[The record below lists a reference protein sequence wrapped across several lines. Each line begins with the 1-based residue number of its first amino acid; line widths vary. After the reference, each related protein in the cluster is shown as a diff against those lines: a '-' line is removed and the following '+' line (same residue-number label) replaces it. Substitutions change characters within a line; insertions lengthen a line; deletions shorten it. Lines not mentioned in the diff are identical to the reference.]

1 VKPIGVF
8 VHFLKGLEGE
18 NDNRRKSF
26 REAEGESTVN
36 VLLSYH
42 LEMPHSGKTSRGHL
56 LQEKQDSV
64 VPRVP
69 VFLSF
74 ISFSHINMSN

>member
-1 VKPIGVF
+1 MKPIGVF

-36 VLLSYH
+36 VLLSYQ
-42 LEMPHSGKTSRGHL
+42 LEMPHSGKTSCQHL
-56 LQEKQDSV
+56 L
-64 VPRVP
+64 
-69 VFLSF
+69 
-74 ISFSHINMSN
+74 